1 MKQILSD
8 FLNLCFPQ
16 KEGYQFTWKEIT
28 IGITV
33 ITLFVIIASLIK

>member
-16 KEGYQFTWKEIT
+16 KEGYQFTWKEI
-28 IGITV
+28 
-33 ITLFVIIASLIK
+33 LFGLIAISIFILLASLSV